1 MIDRARQE
9 ALAAPSPAAAAPAP
23 ARAVKPTNQLPAEGD
38 STLVPML
45 ISGLVLVVIAMIG
58 VMMFA

>member
-1 MIDRARQE
+1 MVDRAASR
-9 ALAAPSPAAAAPAP
+9 APTGAPATA
-23 ARAVKPTNQLPAEGD
+23 ARTGGDSSHGQGD

-58 VMMFA
+58 VIPIPPAMK

>member
-1 MIDRARQE
+1 MVDRAVSR
-9 ALAAPSPAAAAPAP
+9 APTGAPAT
-23 ARAVKPTNQLPAEGD
+23 ARGDSSHGQGD

-58 VMMFA
+58 VMIFV

>member
-1 MIDRARQE
+1 MVDRAASR
-9 ALAAPSPAAAAPAP
+9 APTGAPATA
-23 ARAVKPTNQLPAEGD
+23 ARTGGDSSHGQGD

-58 VMMFA
+58 VMNFV